1 MNLILDDVV
10 LILATGLIPLLRISA
25 LLLAA
30 PLVSLRVV
38 SIRIRVA
45 LAVVLTIFIY
55 PTLELPVID
64 PVSAGGLMLIIAL
77 SVGLIIGVFQAA
89 TSIQEMTLSFIPKLA
104 ALVAALLIFG
114 DWQLTILSEMFISIF
129 DMIPQ
134 IFTR

>member
-1 MNLILDDVV
+1 METTEVIGIGREAIWTVIYVAGPV
-10 LILATGLIPLLRISA
+10 L
-25 LLLAA
+25 
-30 PLVSLRVV
+30 V
-38 SIRIRVA
+38 
-45 LAVVLTIFIY
+45 
-55 PTLELPVID
+55 
-64 PVSAGGLMLIIAL
+64 IAL

-114 DWQLTILSEMFISIF
+114 DWQLTLLSEMFISIF

>member
-1 MNLILDDVV
+1 MDASDD
-10 LILATGLIPLLRISA
+10 ITHGQLRIGLYGMETTEVIGIGREA
-25 LLLAA
+25 IWT
-30 PLVSLRVV
+30 V
-38 SIRIRVA
+38 IYVA
-45 LAVVLTIFIY
+45 G
-55 PTLELPVID
+55 PV
-64 PVSAGGLMLIIAL
+64 LIIAL

-114 DWQLTILSEMFISIF
+114 DWQLTVLSEMFITIF